1 VFAVIRWLLP
11 VFPAMSTKMAPL
23 IIVLSIIGMLYA
35 SLIAMRQDDLK
46 RLVAYSSIAHIG
58 LMCAALFVQ
67 NEAGYNGVLIQMFNH
82 GINIIGLWIVID
94 LIEQQTGIRKMSQ
107 LGGLAQQTPGLAIM
121 LVIIALAN
129 IALPLTNGFVG
140 EFLMFNGLFQYNP
153 WYAFFAG
160 ISIILAAVYTLG
172 MIQKVFYGESK
183 TLTVMADVK
192 VNQAVA
198 MISIIVLVVALGVFP
213 KPILQLAQQ
222 GLDGVV
228 SFAIK

>member
-1 VFAVIRWLLP
+1 
-11 VFPAMSTKMAPL
+11 VFPEMSTKMAPL
-23 IIVLSIIGMLYA
+23 IIIFSIIGMLYA

-58 LMCAALFVQ
+58 LMCAALFVKNQ
-67 NEAGYNGVLIQMFNH
+67 AGYNGVLIQMFNH

-94 LIEQQTGIRKMSQ
+94 LIEQQTGIRKMSE
-107 LGGLAQQTPGLAIM
+107 LGGLALKAPTLAIL
-121 LVIIALAN
+121 LVVIALAN

-172 MIQKVFYGESK
+172 MIQKVFYGEGNKS
-183 TLTVMADVK
+183 LSFRDVK
-192 VNQAVA
+192 INQAAA
-198 MISIIVLVVALGVFP
+198 MIAIIVMVLALGVFP
-213 KPILQLAQQ
+213 KPILQLTQQ
-222 GLDGVV
+222 GLDGIV
-228 SFAIK
+228 SFALK